1 MYISRPT
8 DSFRPTAAIPR
19 KFTLR
24 STVDSVFSFRRAD
37 RRTARNSANLSAAD
51 HRVSSRP
58 NTLPVAT
65 SMRVQACFSHKSPAW
80 NDITFPSEPTTNLF
94 FHREG
99 IPRIFGLSPIDL
111 SPTMI
116 FSFKDVAGWSVV
128 NGGGFETSKLR
139 KRGNRRER
147 LREEY
152 QKSGWIVKIDV
163 MLFNLIEIFEYSL
176 ICSCRFFFSIL
187 SRLNYSRNKR
197 KIDL

>member
-1 MYISRPT
+1 M
-8 DSFRPTAAIPR
+8 
-19 KFTLR
+19 
-24 STVDSVFSFRRAD
+24 
-37 RRTARNSANLSAAD
+37 
-51 HRVSSRP
+51 
-58 NTLPVAT
+58 
-65 SMRVQACFSHKSPAW
+65 
-80 NDITFPSEPTTNLF
+80 
-94 FHREG
+94 
-99 IPRIFGLSPIDL
+99 
-111 SPTMI
+111 
-116 FSFKDVAGWSVV
+116 V

-176 ICSCRFFFSIL
+176 ICSCRFFSIL